1 MVNFNQVKLLANWFY
16 KVTFPQEMYENSSFS
31 TSWPIF
37 LTLATLKGMMW
48 FEFAL
53 PPTLFFSRYLNSFG
67 YFKLFEVFCVHFR
80 ISLFS
85 TSK

>member
-37 LTLATLKGMMW
+37 LTLATLKGMIL

-53 PPTLFFSRYLNSFG
+53 PPTLFFFQYLNILSILS
-67 YFKLFEVFCVHFR
+67 YLNFCINFI
-80 ISLFS
+80 ISLFP

>member
-1 MVNFNQVKLLANWFY
+1 MVNFNQVKLLAHWFY

-37 LTLATLKGMMW
+37 LTLATLKGMIL

-53 PPTLFFSRYLNSFG
+53 PPTLFFFQYLNSFV
-67 YFKLFEVFCVHFR
+67 YFKLFEFLYKF
-80 ISLFS
+80 
-85 TSK
+85 